1 MRRREIIAAFAAMA
15 AVWPPP
21 VRAQRGG
28 RKLWRVGHLI
38 GGTPAGTS
46 RVSVGLIEG
55 LRDLGYIEGR
65 DYVIEYRY
73 AEGRYDR
80 FPELAAELVRLN
92 VDVVVL
98 GTPAAI
104 PAMRN
109 ATSTIPIIMSNV
121 SDPVG
126 SGFVSSLARPG
137 GNVTGLATSHESTT
151 AKQIEFLSEI
161 LPKLSRI
168 GVLANP
174 DSPTTVP
181 GLATVQAAARQVV
194 VELWRADARNADEI
208 DTAFV
213 QFAQQHVE
221 AVVVI
226 TDAVFALHRRRIA
239 ELAMKARLPTTF
251 AHREYVVDGG
261 TLSYGYD
268 IKDFLRRS
276 AALVDKIFKG
286 ANPADLPIEQPTRF
300 FLTINLKTA
309 RAIGLKLP
317 ESFLLRADEVIE

>member
-1 MRRREIIAAFAAMA
+1 MRRREFITAIATTAATWPLA
-15 AVWPPP
+15 A
-21 VRAQRGG
+21 RAQQGG
-28 RKLWRVGHLI
+28 QKLRRIGHLI
-38 GGTPAGTS
+38 GGTQAVSS

-65 DYVIEYRY
+65 DYVVEYRY
-73 AEGRYDR
+73 AEGHYDR
-80 FPELAAELVRLN
+80 FSDLAAELVRLN

-104 PAMRN
+104 PAMRK

-137 GNVTGLATSHESTT
+137 GNITGLATSHESTT
-151 AKQIEFLSEI
+151 AKQIELLSEI
-161 LPKLSRI
+161 LPKLSRV

-181 GLATVQAAARQVV
+181 GLVTARAAARQAAI
-194 VELWRADARNADEI
+194 ELWQTDARNADEI
-208 DTAFV
+208 DAAFV
-213 QFAQQHVE
+213 KFAHEHVE

-239 ELAMKARLPTTF
+239 ELAMKGRLPATF

-261 TLSYGYD
+261 TLSYGQD
-268 IKDFLRRS
+268 IKYFLRRT
-276 AALVDKIFKG
+276 AVLVDKIFKG
-286 ANPADLPIEQPTRF
+286 AKPADLPIEQPTRF
-300 FLTINLKTA
+300 FLTVNLKTA
-309 RAIGLKLP
+309 KAIGLNLP

>member
-1 MRRREIIAAFAAMA
+1 MRRREFITAIATTAAA
-15 AVWPPP
+15 GPLAVL
-21 VRAQRGG
+21 AQQGG
-28 RKLWRVGHLI
+28 QKLWRIGHLI
-38 GGTPAGTS
+38 GGTQEATS

-65 DYVIEYRY
+65 DYVVEYRY
-73 AEGRYDR
+73 AEGHYER
-80 FPELAAELVRLN
+80 FPDLAAELVRLN

-104 PAMRN
+104 SAMRK

-137 GNVTGLATSHESTT
+137 GNITGLATSHESTT
-151 AKQIEFLSEI
+151 AKQIELLTEI
-161 LPKLSRI
+161 LPKLSRV

-174 DSPTTVP
+174 DSPTTVS
-181 GLATVQAAARQVV
+181 GLVTAWAAARQAAI
-194 VELWRADARNADEI
+194 ELSQVDARNADEI
-208 DTAFV
+208 DAAFV
-213 QFAQQHVE
+213 KFSHERVE

-239 ELAMKARLPTTF
+239 KLAMNDRLPTTF

-261 TLSYGYD
+261 LLSYGED
-268 IKDFLRRS
+268 IKYFLRRT
-276 AALVDKIFKG
+276 AVLVDKIFKG
-286 ANPADLPIEQPTRF
+286 AKPADLPIEQPIRF
-300 FLTINLKTA
+300 FLTVNLKTA
-309 RAIGLKLP
+309 KVIGLNLP